1 MTNEVLLYKDITLYL
16 CIAHF
21 FLHAIQKYSEVD
33 TLYHMSTTITS
44 LLLIIYNPKIF
55 NVASG
60 MKRNIFLMSMIGI
73 HIVGIY
79 YMILQYIHYQN
90 DIYWN
95 IINRFHS
102 FISIGIPAIL
112 SFTVIHA
119 SQFNKKIGLIP
130 IIFVIILNLILYI
143 DHTFLLDRYLY
154 VFEYVLYWYVPYKS
168 LYS

>member
-1 MTNEVLLYKDITLYL
+1 M
-16 CIAHF
+16 
-21 FLHAIQKYSEVD
+21 QKYSEID

-44 LLLIIYNPKIF
+44 MLLIIYNPNIFKI
-55 NVASG
+55 G
-60 MKRNIFLMSMIGI
+60 YGWIKNIFLIFILGI

-95 IINRFHS
+95 IINSFHS

-119 SQFNKKIGLIP
+119 SQFGKKIGFIP
-130 IIFVIILNLILYI
+130 IIFVTVLNLILYI

-154 VFEYVLYWYVPYKS
+154 VFEYLLYWYVPYRY